1 MRIKDII
8 LEDEKPQVRPKLSMR
23 ELDVKA
29 KEELT
34 DKIFTY
40 PGGPRQTEYFNI
52 PFTATIQQAKT
63 EYFKSNQVSVGNAV
77 DKAVKYYQDN
87 PDKAEVE
94 VNKERSFASAGGNNQ
109 GGNKQGAPLG
119 NQNARKRGAQLG
131 NQNARKYAPGGG
143 IGAVQNAIKKG
154 IDTAKFA
161 YNFKAGDTLDA
172 IGRGQDI
179 AGELG
184 NKFADLTKPTGKNR
198 SITV

>member
-52 PFTATIQQAKT
+52 PFTATIQKAKT

-87 PDKAEVE
+87 PKKAEIE
-94 VNKERSFASAGGNNQ
+94 VNKERSFATAKVKGAGVKDAQ
-109 GGNKQGAPLG
+109 DKPRAD
-119 NQNARKRGAQLG
+119 RKRGAQLG
-131 NQNARKYAPGGG
+131 NQNARK
-143 IGAVQNAIKKG
+143 NW
-154 IDTAKFA
+154 
-161 YNFKAGDTLDA
+161 GDTGVMKGLKNVKNVITKGTLDNTGIRGAASIGSELAKDTFKGLDA
-172 IGRGQDI
+172 LAQVRDPKNM
-179 AGELG
+179 G
-184 NKFADLTKPTGKNR
+184 NVFG
-198 SITV
+198 S

>member
-8 LEDEKPQVRPKLSMR
+8 LEDEKPQVRPKLSMK

-52 PFTATIQQAKT
+52 PFTATIQKAKT

-87 PDKAEVE
+87 PKKAEIE
-94 VNKERSFASAGGNNQ
+94 VNKERSFATAKVKGAGVKDAQ
-109 GGNKQGAPLG
+109 DKPRAD
-119 NQNARKRGAQLG
+119 RKRGAQLG
-131 NQNARKYAPGGG
+131 NQNARKNWSQSGIVGG
-143 IGAVQNAIKKG
+143 IGKVADIITKG
-154 IDTAKFA
+154 
-161 YNFKAGDTLDA
+161 TLDNTSPA
-172 IGRGQDI
+172 DAAKVGGDLAKDIGKGLDAMSQVRKPKNT
-179 AGELG
+179 G
-184 NKFADLTKPTGKNR
+184 NIFG
-198 SITV
+198 S

>member
-52 PFTATIQQAKT
+52 PFTATIQKAKT

-87 PDKAEVE
+87 PKKAEIE
-94 VNKERSFASAGGNNQ
+94 VNKERSFATAKVKGAGVKDAQ
-109 GGNKQGAPLG
+109 DKPRAD
-119 NQNARKRGAQLG
+119 RKRGAQLG
-131 NQNARKYAPGGG
+131 NQNARKNWSQSGIAGG
-143 IGAVQNAIKKG
+143 IGKVADIIATG
-154 IDTAKFA
+154 
-161 YNFKAGDTLDA
+161 TLDNTSPA
-172 IGRGQDI
+172 DAAKVGGDLAKDIGKGLDAMSQVRKPKNT
-179 AGELG
+179 G
-184 NKFADLTKPTGKNR
+184 NIFG
-198 SITV
+198 S

>member
-52 PFTATIQQAKT
+52 PFTATIQKAKT

-87 PDKAEVE
+87 PKKAEIE
-94 VNKERSFASAGGNNQ
+94 VNKERSFA
-109 GGNKQGAPLG
+109 
-119 NQNARKRGAQLG
+119 
-131 NQNARKYAPGGG
+131 
-143 IGAVQNAIKKG
+143 
-154 IDTAKFA
+154 TAKVHC
-161 YNFKAGDTLDA
+161 T
-172 IGRGQDI
+172 Q
-179 AGELG
+179 
-184 NKFADLTKPTGKNR
+184 
-198 SITV
+198 

>member
-52 PFTATIQQAKT
+52 PFTATIQKAKT

-87 PDKAEVE
+87 PAKAEVE
-94 VNKERSFASAGGNNQ
+94 VKKERSFATARGKNAGVKDAQ
-109 GGNKQGAPLG
+109 DKPRAD
-119 NQNARKRGAQLG
+119 RKRGAQLG
-131 NQNARKYAPGGG
+131 NQNARKNWSQSGIAGG
-143 IGAVQNAIKKG
+143 IGKVADIIRKG
-154 IDTAKFA
+154 TVADVGKAA
-161 YNFKAGDTLDA
+161 KAGSDVAVDTFKGLDA
-172 IGRGQDI
+172 MSQVRKPKNTGDI
-179 AGELG
+179 FG
-184 NKFADLTKPTGKNR
+184 
-198 SITV
+198 S